1 MNSQFNAI
9 DYSQQLQA
17 VGVSPTQADMHAK
30 LLSQALTN
38 CAVTRADLAG
48 LKGELTA
55 RMDIFE
61 ARMVA
66 RMEEFEA
73 SVKLELAG
81 MRVELAN
88 MRSEL
93 STMRSEIKYNRRMI
107 NFVLALQVALLVKMF
122 FP

>member
-1 MNSQFNAI
+1 
-9 DYSQQLQA
+9 
-17 VGVSPTQADMHAK
+17 MHAK
-30 LLSQALTN
+30 LLSQALSN
-38 CAVTRADLAG
+38 CAATRADLAG

-88 MRSEL
+88 MRTEMRSEL

-107 NFVLALQVALLVKMF
+107 NFVLALQVALFVKMF